1 MNTNVIIAFK
11 AAQRILDQL
20 DNAGFTFNTY
30 RDVNDLLDDL
40 RYGRYCL
47 PDELNYEW
55 GASRVVFYDDNCD
68 YVIKIARDINFE
80 KYNQREVEIY
90 EAAEEEGYEEHF
102 GWCKCYR
109 QPEGDCP
116 GIYVMEFLDGNAD
129 EVDNYAYD
137 YGYKNFC
144 NAYGLDASSQDSM
157 EEYESYNRPD
167 DEEEL
172 MDYLMSFVN
181 PDFVQAFSVFIA
193 RWAISDIHS
202 ANVLFRNGMPV
213 ICDYAGW
220 GW

>member
-1 MNTNVIIAFK
+1 MNTTVAFK
-11 AAQRILDQL
+11 AAQRILDEL
-20 DNAGFTFNTY
+20 DNAGFTFDTY
-30 RDVNDLLDDL
+30 REVNDLLDDL
-40 RYGRYCL
+40 RHGCYCL

-68 YVIKIARDINFE
+68 YVIKIAREVCFE

-90 EAAEEEGYEEHF
+90 KAAEEEGYKEHF
-102 GWCKCYR
+102 GWCKCYKE
-109 QPEGDCP
+109 PGEDYP
-116 GIYVMEFLDGNAD
+116 GIYAMEFLDGD
-129 EVDNYAYD
+129 SEEVDNYAYD

-144 NAYGLDASSQDSM
+144 DAYGLDASSYDSM

-172 MDYLMSFVN
+172 MDYLVSFVD
-181 PDFVQAFSVFIA
+181 PDFVKAFYIFIA
-193 RWAISDIHS
+193 RWAITDIHS
-202 ANVLFRNGMPV
+202 GNILFRNGKPV